1 MLPAMTPT
9 PIEPWALARAAYPGL
24 PDDREAFFAFAAE
37 RSALHIE
44 DLYLVWA
51 CSLGD
56 PAALAAFERDIAP
69 AITRALASFTDRQEI
84 VQMLREQM
92 LVRISDRV
100 GIVAYDGRAPLAV
113 WLRVCATRIG
123 LREQAKARRPSSSE
137 PLEQRLDELAPGVPD
152 PQLAYLRRLYG
163 ASFQQAFDGAVA
175 ALAPRDRNLLKL
187 SVIDGLGIDQL
198 AKIFHVHRST
208 AARRLELVRA
218 ELIASTRDRM
228 RRSLAI
234 SESELDSVMRVLTY
248 VTLHHALAR
257 KSE

>member
-1 MLPAMTPT
+1 MLSAMTPK
-9 PIEPWALARAAYPGL
+9 PAEPWALARTAYPGL

-37 RSALHIE
+37 RPAVHIA

-51 CSLGD
+51 CSRSD
-56 PAALAAFERDIAP
+56 PAALAAFERDIVP
-69 AITRALASFTDRQEI
+69 AITRALTSFNDRQEI

-92 LVRISDRV
+92 LVRTGDRL
-100 GIVAYDGRAPLAV
+100 GIEAYDGRAPLAV

-123 LREQAKARRPSSSE
+123 LREHAKARRPIWSE
-137 PLEQRLDELAPGVPD
+137 PIEQRLDELAPGVSD

-163 ASFQQAFDGAVA
+163 ASFQQAFDAAVA
-175 ALAPRDRNLLKL
+175 GLAPRDRNLLKL

-208 AARRLELVRA
+208 AARRLELVRTA
-218 ELIASTRDRM
+218 LVSATRDRM

-234 SESELDSVMRVLTY
+234 SESELDSVMRVLTH

>member
-1 MLPAMTPT
+1 MHPVMPPT
-9 PIEPWALARAAYPGL
+9 LAEPWALARAAYPGL
-24 PDDREAFFAFAAE
+24 PDDREVFLAFAAD

-51 CSLGD
+51 CSRGD

-92 LVRISDRV
+92 LVRTGDRL
-100 GIVAYDGRAPLAV
+100 GIEAYDGRAPLAV

-123 LREQAKARRPSSSE
+123 LREHAKARRP
-137 PLEQRLDELAPGVPD
+137 EQRLDELAPGVPD

-163 ASFQQAFDGAVA
+163 ASFQQAFDAAVGD
-175 ALAPRDRNLLKL
+175 LAPRDRNLLKL
-187 SVIDGLGIDQL
+187 SVIDELGIDQL
-198 AKIFHVHRST
+198 AKIFHIHRST

-218 ELIASTRDRM
+218 ALITATRDRM
-228 RRSLAI
+228 RRALAI
-234 SESELDSVMRVLTY
+234 SESELDIVMRVLTH
-248 VTLHHALAR
+248 VTLHHALTR